1 MIDRRALIRAG
12 VLGIVGAPVLAACGE
27 RGPDGRRPA
36 MTLDVVSSDLERASA
51 DPGAIGPVVAALQG
65 FGAGLWER
73 VATEPGNVA
82 ISPYSVLTALAMTA
96 NGAVGRTQEE
106 MLEVLGAEQEDL
118 NAGVNALTRQ
128 VESLARRKVVVDAA
142 NQLFGQRGTHWERA
156 FLDVLAREYGAAMR
170 LVDYVGDTEG
180 SRHAVNAWTAEQTH
194 DRIEEIL
201 PGGSVDA
208 STRLVLVNTLYLKAA
223 WAEPFERT
231 STSDRPFHLADGP
244 AVSVPTMTGIAAG
257 AAFGRGDG
265 WTAVRLPYAGGE
277 LAMTLLLP
285 EPGRELPIA
294 DVPAVL
300 ASVRPAGVEL
310 SLPRFTFRTK
320 LSLGG
325 PLAALGMPT
334 AFTPGSADLS
344 AMTHDEPL
352 YLDQVFHEVFVAVDE
367 EGTEAAAATAVAV
380 RTTSMPVA
388 QERMVLDRP
397 FGFVVHDVE
406 HGAPLFVGRVDDPR

>member
-12 VLGIVGAPVLAACGE
+12 VLGIVGAPILAACGE
-27 RGPDGRRPA
+27 GRPDGRRTAVTPE
-36 MTLDVVSSDLERASA
+36 VVSSDLERALA
-51 DPGAIGPVVAALQG
+51 DPGAIGPVVAALHE

-73 VATEPGNVA
+73 VASQPGNVA

-106 MLEVLGAEQEDL
+106 MLDVLGADQEAL
-118 NAGVNALTRQ
+118 NAGVNALTRH
-128 VESLARRKVVVDAA
+128 VESLARRKGVVDAA
-142 NQLFGQRGTHWERA
+142 NQLFAQRGTHWEQD

-170 LVDYVGDTEG
+170 LVDYAGDTEG
-180 SRHAVNAWTAEQTH
+180 ARRAVNAWTAEQTH

-223 WAEPFERT
+223 WAAPFAKAPT
-231 STSDRPFHLADGP
+231 ADRPFHLTDGT

-257 AAFGRGDG
+257 AAVGRGVG
-265 WTAVRLPYAGGE
+265 WTAVRLPYAGGD

-285 EPGRELPIA
+285 DPGRELPIA

-300 ASVRPAGVEL
+300 ASVRPVGVEL

-320 LSLGG
+320 LPLGG

-334 AFTPGSADLS
+334 AFTPGKADLS

-380 RTTSMPVA
+380 RTVSMPVA
-388 QERMVLDRP
+388 QERVVLDRP
-397 FGFVVHDVE
+397 FGFVIHDVE